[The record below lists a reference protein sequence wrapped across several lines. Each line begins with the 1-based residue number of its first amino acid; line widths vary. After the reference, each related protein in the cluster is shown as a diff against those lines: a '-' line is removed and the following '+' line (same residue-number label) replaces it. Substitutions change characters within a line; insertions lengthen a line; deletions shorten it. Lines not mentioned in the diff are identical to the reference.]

1 MNPGDEK
8 TVPENFIVN
17 LMHGF
22 RTVCILTA
30 LVFMLAPARAGT
42 LVQFRTTFGDIEVE
56 LYDQDKPAT
65 VQNFLNYVKSGR
77 YENEFA
83 HRLVPNFVLQ
93 GGGFTLTTKIISAI
107 PTYPPI
113 TNEFGAGRQFSNVY
127 GTIAM
132 AKLGGD
138 TNSATSQWF
147 FNLADNTF
155 LDAPDTNDFFVVFGH
170 VIKGNNVLNIF
181 NAFQNYTGA
190 QQSNLVAN
198 LATNFG
204 PNFLNC
210 PLLHPSL
217 AATNFVFL
225 DITLLQVAI
234 QPVSGGME
242 ISWNS
247 AANMTNIVE
256 FTTNLPPTW
265 NALASTNG
273 TGSRMAVVDASVAPR
288 RFYRVRVAN

>member
-1 MNPGDEK
+1 M
-8 TVPENFIVN
+8 
-17 LMHGF
+17 LS
-22 RTVCILTA
+22 
-30 LVFMLAPARAGT
+30 FMLAPARAGT
-42 LVQFRTTFGDIEVE
+42 LVQFRTPFGDIEVE

-77 YENEFA
+77 YENEIA
-83 HRLVPNFVLQ
+83 HRLVPGFVLQ
-93 GGGFTLTTKIISAI
+93 GGGFTLTTNTITAI
-107 PTYPPI
+107 PAYPPI

-147 FNLADNTF
+147 FNLADNAF

-170 VIKGNNVLNIF
+170 VIKGTNALNIF
-181 NAFQNYTGA
+181 NSFQNYTVA

-198 LATNFG
+198 LDANFG
-204 PNFLNC
+204 PNFVNC
-210 PLLHPSL
+210 PLLHPTL
-217 AATNFVFL
+217 DATNFVFI

-247 AANMTNIVE
+247 AADMTNIVE
-256 FTTNLPPTW
+256 FTTNLPPAW
-265 NALASTNG
+265 NTLVSTNG
-273 TGSRMAVVDASVAPR
+273 TGSRMAVVDSNADPR